1 MIQTRTSWNSS
12 SEELGLS
19 VHGATVPPTLP
30 EALTWG
36 NKSPTASAPA
46 LFLPLP
52 PTPKGP
58 TLKKAGWGWGPQL
71 ISVGSEKRGAILNS
85 LTFLFQFLSFVKVWA
100 LGFSRFVLYVKG
112 HDLGFKGIASLPPTL
127 VCPVWCPPQGICQLH
142 HQLNS
147 HILPGAV
154 PGLCWSCEATSE
166 KETEGAVAGAAWP
179 AFLHPWTVL
188 FKEHRAPVH
197 QPCCGFL
204 TLTPPPTTTLRH
216 SDFSFPV

>member
-1 MIQTRTSWNSS
+1 M
-12 SEELGLS
+12 
-19 VHGATVPPTLP
+19 HGATVPPTLP

-112 HDLGFKGIASLPPTL
+112 HDLGFKGIASLPPLLCVLSGARPRASANSTINSTPTSYL
-127 VCPVWCPPQGICQLH
+127 VLSLGSAGHAKPPQRRKQ
-142 HQLNS
+142 
-147 HILPGAV
+147 GAV
-154 PGLCWSCEATSE
+154 T
-166 KETEGAVAGAAWP
+166 GAAWL
-179 AFLHPWTVL
+179 ASFHPWTAL

-204 TLTPPPTTTLRH
+204 TPTPPPTTT
-216 SDFSFPV
+216 